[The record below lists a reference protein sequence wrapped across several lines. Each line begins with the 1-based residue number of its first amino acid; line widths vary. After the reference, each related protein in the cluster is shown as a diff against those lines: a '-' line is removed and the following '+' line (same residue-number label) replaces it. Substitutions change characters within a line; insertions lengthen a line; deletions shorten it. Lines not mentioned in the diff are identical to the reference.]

1 MRVTDSMKYNL
12 FMLRS
17 NSVKSNIDRVQE
29 QIATQKKVLRPSDDP
44 TAFSTYVEM
53 SVESSLYNQLSS
65 NVRKVSTYGG
75 MYDTCFTTI
84 NQRLA
89 TAKEVAISYAS
100 GELDDSLREN
110 AISQVKDIIEH
121 LVTVGNTVMGD
132 TYIFGGKKGN
142 VPPFQLNDDYSVTFN
157 GSSDVAEVFVDKSET
172 EELGISGH
180 DAFYDEDKGLNVFQ
194 TLKGLMNTLEND
206 DPSQT
211 ARYIEEIGDGMDLIS
226 RNTARNANR
235 VQQMNAL
242 TDENAT
248 RQARFST
255 IISATTDADLTH
267 LAVEYN
273 SLSTIYQALMSTMS
287 KMEDLSILNYLK

>member
-12 FMLRS
+12 FMLRY
-17 NSVKSNIDRVQE
+17 NSVKSSIDRVQE

-44 TAFSTYVEM
+44 VAFSTYVEI
-53 SVESSLYNQLSS
+53 SVERSLYNQFSS

-84 NQRLA
+84 NERLA
-89 TAKEVAISYAS
+89 TAKEIAISYAS

-157 GSSDVAEVFVDKSET
+157 GSSDVAEVFRGQERDRR
-172 EELGISGH
+172 
-180 DAFYDEDKGLNVFQ
+180 A
-194 TLKGLMNTLEND
+194 
-206 DPSQT
+206 
-211 ARYIEEIGDGMDLIS
+211 GDF
-226 RNTARNANR
+226 R
-235 VQQMNAL
+235 
-242 TDENAT
+242 
-248 RQARFST
+248 
-255 IISATTDADLTH
+255 
-267 LAVEYN
+267 
-273 SLSTIYQALMSTMS
+273 
-287 KMEDLSILNYLK
+287 